1 MQSGGR
7 LGWPSQGNG
16 RTLHASYQNAQTSSP
31 SASLSSAQPS
41 TVGVEQ
47 PDLQDP
53 QARGWALP
61 SSCIFP
67 EDQSLE
73 PPLGRAALARGHP
86 DCHGEDVASAA
97 SWLPLAG
104 TEGGVYITML

>member
-31 SASLSSAQPS
+31 SASLSSAQP
-41 TVGVEQ
+41 E
-47 PDLQDP
+47 LQDTE
-53 QARGWALP
+53 ARGWALP

-73 PPLGRAALARGHP
+73 PPLGRAALA
-86 DCHGEDVASAA
+86 
-97 SWLPLAG
+97 
-104 TEGGVYITML
+104 